1 MTKPAT
7 ESLASFLE
15 SASDPAIVADDH
27 DRILVVNHSAESLF
41 GYRHLELVGRPLQ
54 ELMALPDPNADP
66 GHALGRGA
74 TVVARHRDGHPMR
87 LSVAFRSVPV
97 EHGLLTAAYFR
108 PEGSSPTDAAA
119 TLDRLP
125 VPVTRFDPDGHL
137 TYANF
142 AAAAALGAKGGELAG
157 RMPTEFGL
165 PIEAGQVW
173 LDSVVQA
180 AESEMGRR
188 FEFTVPD
195 PAPPRSFAAT
205 ATPERDS
212 SGGVGAVLVTLQNV
226 TDRQRFAHAAES
238 AELKFRRVTEGS
250 QDLISQHD
258 ADGRFRYASPAAL
271 VILERH
277 PESVLGRPLLD
288 FVHHEDRQAVQHA
301 FQEAAVREAGRLI
314 TFRLL
319 KPDGRPV
326 WCEMTA
332 HWSASLPAAAPTVSC
347 IIRDVTERIRGEE
360 ILRGASRMEA
370 TATLAAGVAHDFNN
384 LMTTI
389 LGNAELLLTDPGFPD
404 ATSRLTQ
411 VAEAAKRGGALAQ
424 QLLAYARGGKYQA
437 QIVSVNEIVI
447 QALALQKHA
456 MPPRIQLESI
466 LDPATPY
473 VEADPVQIGQV
484 VTNLFINAGEAIPG
498 SGRVMVKTLAVDLAP
513 EEVADKPGLAPGPN
527 VIIEV
532 ADTGTGIDAAALPRI
547 FEPFFSTKF
556 QGRGLGLAAA
566 YGIVKNHRGYIA
578 VDSTLGKGT
587 RIRIYLPTVTA
598 APRSPRVVADP
609 YPTGEET
616 ILLVDDDEAVIEV
629 TKSILERLN
638 YRVLVAR
645 HGIEAVE
652 VARTHP
658 GEIDLALLDMGMPLA
673 GGAEAFPFLRAA
685 RPRMRI
691 LISSGYEMN
700 DVVQGLLAAGAD
712 AFLQKPYRVTTLARG
727 IRRVLDRTA
736 ARGRLDD

>member
-1 MTKPAT
+1 MSKPAT
-7 ESLASFLE
+7 ESLVSFLE
-15 SASDPAIVADDH
+15 SASDPAIVADDD

-41 GYRHLELVGRPLQ
+41 GYRHLELVGRPLR
-54 ELMALPDPNADP
+54 ELMALPDPTGDP
-66 GHALGRGA
+66 GHTLGHRV

-97 EHGLLTAAYFR
+97 EHGPLTAAYFR
-108 PEGSSPTDAAA
+108 PEGSSPADPAA

-142 AAAAALGAKGGELAG
+142 AAVTALGAKGEELAG
-157 RMPTEFGL
+157 RLPTELGL
-165 PIEAGQVW
+165 PIEAGQAW
-173 LDSVVQA
+173 LDSVIQA
-180 AESEMGRR
+180 AASGMGRR

-212 SGGVGAVLVTLQNV
+212 TGGVGAVLVTLQNV
-226 TDRQRFAHAAES
+226 TDRQRFAHAAEL
-238 AELKFRRVTEGS
+238 AELKFRRATEGS

-258 ADGRFRYASPAAL
+258 TDGRFRYASPAAQL
-271 VILERH
+271 ILEQH
-277 PESVLGRPLLD
+277 PEALLGRPLVD
-288 FVHHEDRQAVQHA
+288 FVHQDHRPAVEQA
-301 FQEAAVREAGRLI
+301 FREAAVREVGRLI

-319 KPDGRPV
+319 KPNGAPV

-332 HWSASLPAAAPTVSC
+332 HWSAGWPEPTPTVSC
-347 IIRDVTERIRGEE
+347 IIRDVTERIRGDE

-404 ATSRLTQ
+404 ASSRLAQ

-424 QLLAYARGGKYQA
+424 QLLAYARGGKYQT
-437 QIVSVNEIVI
+437 QVVSVTEIVTE
-447 QALALQKHA
+447 ALALQKHA
-456 MPPRIQLESI
+456 MPPRIQLEAI
-466 LDPATPY
+466 LDPAAPCI
-473 VEADPVQIGQV
+473 EADPVQIGQV
-484 VTNLFINAGEAIPG
+484 ITNLFINAGEAIPA
-498 SGRVMVKTLAVDLAP
+498 SGRVTVKTLAVDLGPDAI
-513 EEVADKPGLAPGPN
+513 ADKPGLAPGPH
-527 VIIEV
+527 VVIEV
-532 ADTGTGIDAAALPRI
+532 ADTGKGIEAASLPRI

-566 YGIVKNHRGYIA
+566 YGIVKNHHGYIA

-587 RIRIYLPTVTA
+587 TIRIYLPTVTA
-598 APRSPRVVADP
+598 TARSPHPIADP
-609 YPTGEET
+609 FPTGDET

-652 VARTHP
+652 VTRTHSGP
-658 GEIDLALLDMGMPLA
+658 IDLTLLDMGMPLA

-685 RPRMRI
+685 RPKMRI

-736 ARGRLDD
+736 ASGRLED